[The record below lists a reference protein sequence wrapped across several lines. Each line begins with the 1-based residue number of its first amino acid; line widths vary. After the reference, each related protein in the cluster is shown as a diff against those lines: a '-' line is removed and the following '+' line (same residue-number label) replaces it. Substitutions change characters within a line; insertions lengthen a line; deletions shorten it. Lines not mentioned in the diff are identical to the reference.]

1 MNLKTTTTPVVISPR
16 LTALVII
23 DMQNFFLSTALGRD
37 PDSAGNKA
45 KAKLLE
51 HAIPAARAAG
61 IRIVWLNWG
70 LTDEE
75 IDEMPPG
82 TRRAFGFEASL
93 NDDAII
99 DAHGV
104 NEAAAKHVLH
114 ESTTR
119 TNEATTTASLA
130 KIATSQLT
138 ENGKPKRLYRGL
150 GSEIG
155 PVELSDGTTVDG
167 GRLLM
172 RDTWNASLP
181 SSLLTA
187 YKTGADIARPNDVWI
202 HKNRMSG
209 LWEENGSAIKFL
221 NEEGIRT
228 LIFSGVNT
236 DQVSS
241 SLLTQVLI
249 VVLEYS
255 NSSSSVSEVCKVPC
269 FLTQNYE
276 DLIEAGSL
284 QDAYMKGWDCIL
296 LSDASGTTSPSFAQ
310 DCIEYNSARTWGF
323 VTDCR
328 AFKTG
333 VEDMIGKSV
342 S

>member
-1 MNLKTTTTPVVISPR
+1 MTRDAINPSPSTPWEDEASLDSTSKRTVIGKPPNNHWMHSARPPLFDLTRPAPPNYPAPSKSSSISLKTTTTPVVISPR

-37 PDSAGNKA
+37 PDSAGNMA

-51 HAIPAARAAG
+51 NAIPAARAAG

-70 LTDEE
+70 LTDED

-93 NDDAII
+93 NNDAVI

-104 NEAAAKHVLH
+104 NEAAAKQVLH
-114 ESTTR
+114 DSTHQADET
-119 TNEATTTASLA
+119 TTTASLA
-130 KIATSQLT
+130 KVEMSQLT

-187 YKTGADIARPNDVWI
+187 YKAGADLARPNDVWI

-209 LWEENGSAIKFL
+209 LWEENGLATQFL
-221 NEEGIRT
+221 KEEGIRT

-241 SLLTQVLI
+241 PLPIQVL
-249 VVLEYS
+249 S
-255 NSSSSVSEVCKVPC
+255 
-269 FLTQNYE
+269 T
-276 DLIEAGSL
+276 SL
-284 QDAYMKGWDCIL
+284 K
-296 LSDASGTTSPSFAQ
+296 SF
-310 DCIEYNSARTWGF
+310 
-323 VTDCR
+323 
-328 AFKTG
+328 
-333 VEDMIGKSV
+333 
-342 S
+342 